1 MTKHTA
7 EREALFT
14 GVWWKASA
22 IRALRTAIVVAVPYI
37 PVSYTEN
44 TPYLTALSAAAMGAI
59 LSFLTSLT
67 GLTETTGTQVNYW
80 VAIFERVVKTVA
92 QALVAALATDVFV
105 TDIDFKTVVAIVG
118 GSAISSAVL
127 AVLAKLPEADIPGA
141 TTVNTLTPTQAPVV
155 GTVVINNASTSG
167 TKDGI
172 MVPNDTV

>member
-105 TDIDFKTVVAIVG
+105 TDIDFK
-118 GSAISSAVL
+118 
-127 AVLAKLPEADIPGA
+127 LPEADIPGA